1 MVNKKI
7 VFQRFFNEYVYVM
20 VVVLDKKKTQVPLKK
35 KQLILI

>member
-20 VVVLDKKKTQVPLKK
+20 VVVLDKKKTSCVITLKHY
-35 KQLILI
+35 